1 MPRKIR
7 TRNKMNKRN
16 KKRSLKKMKGGSDSS
31 GQYYFIYSHNPTF
44 SRYNGLLV
52 VGAGDTYN
60 FHSGG
65 EEISNLQKNDW
76 TTYNKC
82 CLKCIN
88 DFSDQNEIIRHL
100 GSYCHT
106 CDVPISWFIISIIW
120 DS

>member
-7 TRNKMNKRN
+7 TRNKINKRN
-16 KKRSLKKMKGGSDSS
+16 KKRSLKKMKGGDA
-31 GQYYFIYSHNPTF
+31 GEYYFIYSANPTF

-52 VGAGDTYN
+52 VESADQKYN

-65 EEISNLQKNDW
+65 GEISNLQKNDLNN
-76 TTYNKC
+76 YNKC

-106 CDVPISWFIISIIW
+106 CYGDVPIS
-120 DS
+120 

>member
-31 GQYYFIYSHNPTF
+31 GQYYFINSTNPTF

-52 VGAGDTYN
+52 VGGPGTYK
-60 FHSGG
+60 FHSGQQP
-65 EEISNLQKNDW
+65 ISNLQTNDL
-76 TTYNKC
+76 TNYKKC
-82 CLKCIN
+82 CQLCISN
-88 DFSDQNEIIRHL
+88 FSDQNEIIRHL

-106 CDVPISWFIISIIW
+106 CDVPIS
-120 DS
+120 

>member
-16 KKRSLKKMKGGSDSS
+16 KKRSLKKMKGGGD
-31 GQYYFIYSHNPTF
+31 GEYYFIYSNNPTF

-52 VGAGDTYN
+52 VGAGQKYN

-65 EEISNLQKNDW
+65 QQVTDLTDRDITNYK
-76 TTYNKC
+76 KC

-88 DFSDQNEIIRHL
+88 NFSDQNEIMRHL

-106 CDVPISWFIISIIW
+106 CYGDVPIS
-120 DS
+120 